1 MRLANRPFPRPR
13 LGALVASL
21 ALALCSTACPAT
33 LEVAVH
39 GVRSARGFV
48 RVAVCG
54 RATFL
59 TENCEYFADAPAVA
73 GTTTLRVRGVTPGAY
88 AIQVF
93 HDDTG
98 GGVIHRGIFGI
109 PREGIGFSNDAKLH
123 IRGPRFD
130 EAAVVVAEPIART
143 SLGLRYLRPTRDTA
157 LHPESAPIARR

>member
-1 MRLANRPFPRPR
+1 M
-13 LGALVASL
+13 
-21 ALALCSTACPAT
+21 
-33 LEVAVH
+33 
-39 GVRSARGFV
+39 RSAQGFV
-48 RVAVCG
+48 RVAVCS

-59 TENCEYFADAPAVA
+59 TENCEHFADAPAVA
-73 GTTTLRVRGVTPGAY
+73 GVTTLHVPHVAPGVY

-98 GGVIHRGIFGI
+98 GGVIHRGLFGI

-130 EAAVVVAEPIART
+130 EAAIVVAEPVARA

-157 LHPESAPIARR
+157 LHPERAHSAAPIGSGHTFLNRSVMRSLSPMATYLAAS